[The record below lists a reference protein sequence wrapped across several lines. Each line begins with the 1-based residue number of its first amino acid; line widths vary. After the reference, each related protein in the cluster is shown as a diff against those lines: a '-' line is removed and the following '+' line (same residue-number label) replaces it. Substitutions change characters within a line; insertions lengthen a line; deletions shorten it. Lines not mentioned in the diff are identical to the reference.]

1 MRQIGLIINLTLI
14 LVINSLTVRSQ
25 CAQNNTLIGTVT
37 PPCPGTSTTSCING
51 GQYINVNVV
60 AGNDY
65 TFSTCGNT
73 AFDTQIT
80 VYNGATVIGYNDDDC
95 GTQST
100 VTWTATFTGVVSVL
114 VDEYNCSNTGLC
126 TDLDV
131 TCSLPIQ
138 IGNGCNTNTTI
149 CTAGVAG
156 PFGFSTPGTPV
167 SSCLDFIGLSYAY
180 VVLYVTQSGPLQ
192 MLIDGDASTGFLDVA
207 IFDVPTNTDPCT
219 AIQDVNNEIS
229 CNYALASG
237 GCNEI
242 GTFFGCGSNVPSP
255 MVTAGDV
262 LMIVVENWSNA
273 STTFTLDLGPTPA
286 AQTGPPPATINPAG
300 PFCNTD
306 APFQLTSVTSGGTWS
321 GTGVSSTGVFNPAT
335 AGVGTFTITHNVGSA
350 PCTSSATSTV
360 TVNNCSTCLINNFTA
375 NIGACQQ
382 NNTFPVSGTILYSNA
397 PATGTLVVE
406 VTNASG
412 TYTQTF
418 NPPFVNGTT
427 FNFNITNAISDGSA
441 ATVEVYFTADL
452 ACTQIINFTSPA
464 ACGCAAEIGT
474 FTADIIGVSTNNY
487 VLCYGDVIDIQTNND
502 WTDPAIANSPP
513 GPVYDPGVSWLIY
526 SCPPTIGLV
535 PTALQDVSDD
545 PCLLGIVSDFDLN
558 DMNDQA
564 MINAFPAGTFTN
576 NTIYYVPITMYS
588 IATGTYSYVN
598 TSVPCY
604 DLGAPYA
611 VQYLPQILSPF
622 TQSCT
627 AVTATISGGLP
638 AVNGSQFSVVAG
650 SLTPANA
657 SFGNTTCSN
666 GGTIV
671 INGLTTGQAFSF
683 QVQDANGCPKT
694 VSGTFVGPPTLTYP
708 QAAYCK
714 NASNPSPTITGP
726 TGGTYSSTAGLSI
739 NASTGV
745 INIAAS
751 TVGTYT
757 VTYTSPAVPGPSCTA
772 TFVITIN
779 PLPVIAVPN
788 QTVCAGTA
796 VTLNGNG
803 ADTYTWTGG
812 ITNGV
817 AFTPA
822 ATTTYTVT
830 GTITATGCTSTDVAT
845 ITVNPLPTVNAG
857 VDQTVCAGTA
867 VTLSGS
873 GAATYTWNNGVTNG
887 VAFTPAA
894 TTTYTVTGTSATGC
908 INTDQVLV
916 TVNPIPVVNAGPDV
930 SICTGGS
937 TTLTATGATA
947 YSWAPGGQ
955 TTAAITVTPAATTT
969 YTVTG
974 TSLGCTSTDA
984 VTVTILANAPI
995 NAGPDV
1001 AICLGA
1007 STTLT
1012 ATGGV
1017 TYTWNNGLGV
1027 GNNFSVSPAVTTT
1040 YTVVG
1045 TNASGCTGTD
1055 AITVTVNPLPT
1066 VNAGTDQTICIGATV
1081 TLSGSGAA
1089 TYTWNNGVTNGVAF
1103 TPAATTTYTVT
1114 GTDANGCIN
1123 TDQVIVTV
1131 NPLPTVNAGTDQ
1143 TVCAGTAVTLNGS
1156 GAATYTWNNGVTNGV
1171 AFTPAATTTYTV
1183 TGTSA
1188 AGCINTDQV
1197 VVTVNPLPTVNAG
1210 ADQTVCIGASVTIA
1224 GSGAATY
1231 TWDNGITNGVSFTP
1245 TATATYTVTGT
1256 SAAGCINTD
1265 QVVVT
1270 VNPLPTVNA
1279 GTDQT
1284 ICIGATVTLSGSGA
1298 ATYTWNNGVT
1308 NGVAFTPAATTTYT
1322 VSGTDANGCIN
1333 TDQVIVTVN
1342 PLPTVNAGIDPTVC
1356 AGTAVTLNGSG
1367 AATYTWN
1374 NGVTNGVAFTP
1385 AATTTYTVTG
1395 TSAAGCINTDQVVVT
1410 VNPLPTVNAGTD
1422 QTVCLGASVTLAGS
1436 GAATYTWDN
1445 GITNGMAFTPSLGTT
1460 TYTVTGTSAAGCIN
1474 TDQVIVTV
1482 NPLPTP
1488 VINGPATYCAGN
1500 TALLSTST
1508 PFTTYNWSTGS
1519 TNPTINATS
1528 ADNPITVTVTNAF
1541 GCQATSPVFTV
1552 TQNNVITANFNV
1564 TICQGQSATI
1574 HGVSQTVAGVYS
1586 QTFTLGTG
1594 CDSTSNVTLIVNPLP
1609 AVNAGVDQAVCTG
1622 TATTLTAT
1630 GATTY
1635 SWDNGITNGIPF
1647 TQAIG
1652 ATTYTVTG
1660 TSAAGCVNTDQV
1672 TVTVNP
1678 LPTIGA
1684 GPDQAICIGAP
1695 STLNGS
1701 GAVTYTWNNGVTN
1714 AVAFTPVATNTYT
1727 VTGTDANG
1735 CINTDQVVVTVNPL
1749 PLVNAGTDQTICIGG
1764 SATLTASGAA
1774 TYSWDNGV
1782 TNGVSI
1788 SPTATT
1794 TYTATGTSASGCVN
1808 TDQVVVTVNPLPIV
1822 NAGADQTICIG
1833 ASATLSGSGAATYS
1847 WNNGVT
1853 DGAAFTPAA
1862 TTTYTI
1868 TGTSATGCVN
1878 TDQVT
1883 VTVNP
1888 LPTVGAGPD
1897 QTVCAGTAV
1906 TLNGSGAATYTWNN
1920 AVTNAVAFTP
1930 VATNTYTV
1938 TGTDANGCVNTDQ
1951 VLVTVNPIPTVGAG
1965 ADQTICIGATVTLS
1979 GSGAAT
1985 YTWDNGVTNAISF
1998 APTATTTYTV
2008 TGTSVAGCTSTD
2020 QVVVTVNPL
2029 PTVNAGVDQTIC
2041 IGASVTLSGSGAATY
2056 SWNNGVT
2063 DGAAFTPAATTTY
2076 TVTGTSAAGCV
2087 NTDQVT
2093 VTVNPLPIVNAG
2105 PDQIV
2110 CAGTAVTLTAS
2121 GAATY
2126 SWNNGVTDGTPFTPA
2141 ATTTYTVTGTSA
2153 AGCINTDQVTVTVNP
2168 IPNVFAGN
2176 DISICDGQTAT
2187 LSGSGAATYTWDNG
2201 ATNGVA
2207 FTPAVG
2213 TTTYTVTGTSG
2224 AGCINTDQVI
2234 VVVNPNP
2241 VVAFTPDVTQGC
2253 APLTVNFTNT
2263 TPNVSNCVWT
2273 MSDGSIING
2282 CGTVT
2287 NTFTT
2292 PGCYDVTLTTT
2303 SNSGCVNSATIPNL
2317 ICVEGAPLASFIPS
2331 NSILTEFD
2339 PVVNFNNTTI
2349 GASNYLWNFGDNSTT
2364 STLEDPSHNYS
2375 GNDVGNYLITLIA
2388 YSPLGC
2394 TDTAYATIQIQEEL
2408 IFYVPNTFT
2417 PDDDNYNQTFQP
2429 VFTSGFDPFD
2439 YTLLIFNRWGEIVFE
2454 SHDAN
2459 VGWDGSYGSNGEIE
2473 MVQDGTYT
2481 WKIEFK
2487 TNKNDE
2493 RKMVVGHVNILK

>member
-1 MRQIGLIINLTLI
+1 MNFKNSIPVIAVLLLSSIAFAQPANDNCSGAISLGTLPTPGACTAGLQNGTATTLTNQTTAAATASSPYVYQTACTSGTMTPFALDTWYSFTASGTIG
-14 LVINSLTVRSQ
+14 
-25 CAQNNTLIGTVT
+25 
-37 PPCPGTSTTSCING
+37 
-51 GQYINVNVV
+51 NVNISGFPNANIAVWS
-60 AGNDY
+60 G
-65 TFSTCGNT
+65 TCGNLLGRGCTVANAAGNATLVVTQLTIGQTYYIQVSGNTTT
-73 AFDTQIT
+73 ATDPSFTLAVDNDIDCNDCLLNASLTATPAPVNGGYSPGQVVQFCYTITGWSQQNTNWLHGVQIT
-80 VYNGATVIGYNDDDC
+80 MGAGWTGAITGTVPAATQQTFGGAWYYYN
-95 GTQST
+95 S
-100 VTWTATFTGVVSVL
+100 S
-114 VDEYNCSNTGLC
+114 
-126 TDLDV
+126 
-131 TCSLPIQ
+131 
-138 IGNGCNTNTTI
+138 
-149 CTAGVAG
+149 
-156 PFGFSTPGTPV
+156 PGTV
-167 SSCLDFIGLSYAY
+167 NGTAWGKGFYF
-180 VVLYVTQSGPLQ
+180 
-192 MLIDGDASTGFLDVA
+192 DAD
-207 IFDVPTNTDPCT
+207 
-219 AIQDVNNEIS
+219 
-229 CNYALASG
+229 
-237 GCNEI
+237 
-242 GTFFGCGSNVPSP
+242 
-255 MVTAGDV
+255 
-262 LMIVVENWSNA
+262 
-273 STTFTLDLGPTPA
+273 
-286 AQTGPPPATINPAG
+286 
-300 PFCNTD
+300 
-306 APFQLTSVTSGGTWS
+306 
-321 GTGVSSTGVFNPAT
+321 GTGVNPMDNFGDDCDGAACTWTFCWNQTVSSTCTPGANLSTTVNT
-335 AGVGTFTITHNVGSA
+335 SGDGESGSW
-350 PCTSSATSTV
+350 TSSACVDDNATVFNAVQVCCTAPTMSAVPVTCIGGTNGSVTATHGTGSSPWDYVWTNSSGTVVGTTMNSTAASNTVTNLPAGTYTV
-360 TVNNCSTCLINNFTA
+360 TVTDNVNCVTTNTVVVGPGVSCTCLINNFTA
-375 NIGACQQ
+375 NIGACQP
-382 NNTFPVSGTILYSNA
+382 NNTFPVSGTVQYSNA

-427 FNFNITNAISDGSA
+427 YNYNITNAISDGSA

-474 FTADIIGVSTNNY
+474 YTADIIGVSNNNY

-513 GPVYDPGVSWLIY
+513 GPIYDPGVSWLIY
-526 SCPPTIGLV
+526 SCPPSIGLV

-558 DMNDQA
+558 DVNDQA

-604 DLGAPYA
+604 DLGTPYA

-622 TQSCT
+622 TQTCT
-627 AVTATISGGLP
+627 SVTATISGGLP

-694 VSGTFVGPPTLTYP
+694 VSGTFVGPPTLSYP

-745 INIAAS
+745 INIASS
-751 TVGTYT
+751 TAGTYT

-779 PLPVIAVPN
+779 PLPVIAVPD

-822 ATTTYTVT
+822 TTTTYTVT
-830 GTITATGCTSTDVAT
+830 GTITATGCTNTDVAT
-845 ITVNPLPTVNAG
+845 VTVNPLPTVNAG

-894 TTTYTVTGTSATGC
+894 TTTYTVTGTSAAGC
-908 INTDQVLV
+908 TNTDQVVV

-937 TTLTATGATA
+937 TNLTASGATT

-955 TTAAITVTPAATTT
+955 TTATITVTPAATTT

-974 TSLGCTSTDA
+974 TSLGCTATDA

-1001 AICLGA
+1001 AICAGA
-1007 STTLT
+1007 STTLI

-1017 TYTWNNGLGV
+1017 TYSWNNGLGV

-1045 TNASGCTGTD
+1045 TNAAGCTGTD

-1066 VNAGTDQTICIGATV
+1066 VNAGTDQTVCAGTAV
-1081 TLSGSGAA
+1081 TLSGSGAT

-1114 GTDANGCIN
+1114 GTSAAGCIN

-1131 NPLPTVNAGTDQ
+1131 NPLPTVNAGVDQ

-1210 ADQTVCIGASVTIA
+1210 ADQTVC
-1224 GSGAATY
+1224 
-1231 TWDNGITNGVSFTP
+1231 
-1245 TATATYTVTGT
+1245 
-1256 SAAGCINTD
+1256 
-1265 QVVVT
+1265 
-1270 VNPLPTVNA
+1270 L
-1279 GTDQT
+1279 
-1284 ICIGATVTLSGSGA
+1284 GATVTLSGSGA
-1298 ATYTWNNGVT
+1298 ATYTWNNGIT
-1308 NGVAFTPAATTTYT
+1308 NGVAFTPT
-1322 VSGTDANGCIN
+1322 
-1333 TDQVIVTVN
+1333 
-1342 PLPTVNAGIDPTVC
+1342 
-1356 AGTAVTLNGSG
+1356 
-1367 AATYTWN
+1367 
-1374 NGVTNGVAFTP
+1374 
-1385 AATTTYTVTG
+1385 
-1395 TSAAGCINTDQVVVT
+1395 
-1410 VNPLPTVNAGTD
+1410 
-1422 QTVCLGASVTLAGS
+1422 
-1436 GAATYTWDN
+1436 
-1445 GITNGMAFTPSLGTT
+1445 LGTT

-1482 NPLPTP
+1482 NPLPAP

-1519 TNPTINATS
+1519 TNPTINAT
-1528 ADNPITVTVTNAF
+1528 AANNPITVTVTNAF

-1574 HGVSQTVAGVYS
+1574 HGVPQTVAGVYS

-1635 SWDNGITNGIPF
+1635 SWNNGVTNGIPF

-1660 TSAAGCVNTDQV
+1660 TSAAGCTNTDQV
-1672 TVTVNP
+1672 VITVNP
-1678 LPTIGA
+1678 LPVVGA
-1684 GPDQAICIGAP
+1684 GPDQTVCAGTAV
-1695 STLNGS
+1695 TLTGS
-1701 GAVTYTWNNGVTN
+1701 GATTYTWNNGVTN

-1735 CINTDQVVVTVNPL
+1735 CINTDQV
-1749 PLVNAGTDQTICIGG
+1749 
-1764 SATLTASGAA
+1764 
-1774 TYSWDNGV
+1774 
-1782 TNGVSI
+1782 
-1788 SPTATT
+1788 
-1794 TYTATGTSASGCVN
+1794 
-1808 TDQVVVTVNPLPIV
+1808 
-1822 NAGADQTICIG
+1822 
-1833 ASATLSGSGAATYS
+1833 
-1847 WNNGVT
+1847 
-1853 DGAAFTPAA
+1853 
-1862 TTTYTI
+1862 
-1868 TGTSATGCVN
+1868 
-1878 TDQVT
+1878 
-1883 VTVNP
+1883 
-1888 LPTVGAGPD
+1888 
-1897 QTVCAGTAV
+1897 
-1906 TLNGSGAATYTWNN
+1906 
-1920 AVTNAVAFTP
+1920 
-1930 VATNTYTV
+1930 
-1938 TGTDANGCVNTDQ
+1938 
-1951 VLVTVNPIPTVGAG
+1951 LVTVNPIPTVGAG
-1965 ADQTICIGATVTLS
+1965 ADQTICVGASVTLS

-2008 TGTSVAGCTSTD
+2008 TGTSAAGCTSTD

-2029 PTVNAGVDQTIC
+2029 PVVNAGVDQTIC
-2041 IGASVTLSGSGAATY
+2041 IGASVTLAGSGAATY
-2056 SWNNGVT
+2056 TWNNGVT
-2063 DGAAFTPAATTTY
+2063 DGAAFAPAATTTYSVTGTSAAGCVNTDQVTVTVNPLPTVNAGADQTVCAGTAVTLTASGAATYTWNNGVTDGTPFTPAATTTY

-2093 VTVNPLPIVNAG
+2093 VTVNP
-2105 PDQIV
+2105 
-2110 CAGTAVTLTAS
+2110 
-2121 GAATY
+2121 
-2126 SWNNGVTDGTPFTPA
+2126 
-2141 ATTTYTVTGTSA
+2141 
-2153 AGCINTDQVTVTVNP
+2153 
-2168 IPNVFAGN
+2168 IPTVFAGN
-2176 DISICDGQTAT
+2176 DISICAGQTVT

-2207 FTPAVG
+2207 FTPVVG
-2213 TTTYTVTGTSG
+2213 TTTYTVTGTSA

-2234 VVVNPNP
+2234 VTVNPIP
-2241 VVAFTPDVTQGC
+2241 VVTFSPDVTQGC
-2253 APLTVNFTNT
+2253 APLTVNFTNN

-2273 MSDGSIING
+2273 MSDGSVING

-2303 SNSGCVNSATIPNL
+2303 SNTGCVNSSTIPNL

-2331 NSILTEFD
+2331 NSILTEFN
-2339 PVVNFNNTTI
+2339 PVVNFNNTTT

-2375 GNDVGNYLITLIA
+2375 GNEVGNYLITLIA

-2394 TDTAYATIQIQEEL
+2394 ADTAYATIQIQEEL

-2429 VFTSGFDPFD
+2429 VFTSGFDPYD